1 MIRHPEEAVLTE
13 RRMEKDNDKLPP
25 LAESGGGRIAMP
37 TLLLGLFAAMLWCY
51 AFMAYSSGDA
61 GALITIALA
70 ALGSFLMFT
79 VVHEASHGAVSN
91 IPWLNA
97 LIGRFSMLFV
107 AAYGAY
113 PLFRYAHES
122 HHWHTNE
129 GAEFDP
135 DSWVLNGPRW
145 QRVLRFATIDLAYLL
160 FYARHYTHRPA
171 RELREAVFVAVA
183 ALVALIFIA
192 DAGHLSTLMI
202 CYLIPQ
208 RIALTALAWWFDWL
222 PHHGLS
228 ESAKSNRFRATRNR
242 LGLDWLMTPIMLGQN
257 YHLVHHL
264 NPSVPFYRLRP
275 LWREHE
281 QEYLSWNPAIGY
293 WFGGAAHDEQSN
305 NVDTEARV
313 EDKQP
318 APPSQDR
325 GKFYPL
331 RVSEVCRLTADS
343 ATVTFEVPEDIRS
356 KFRFR
361 QGQHITLR
369 TDLGGEGVRRNYSIC
384 SSSLSGEIRIAV
396 KHIEG
401 GAFSTH
407 VMEKVKAGDVF
418 DVMPPSGRFFT
429 QLDASKAKTYVGIAG
444 GSGITPIFSIL
455 SSVLEVEQESRFIL
469 LYANQNVDTIMFRDE
484 LRAIKQTNPNRFQ
497 LLHFLSREPQVA
509 NYLLGSIDRETYST
523 ELPDSLVRGRLDR
536 YKLSGLMHSF
546 LKPEQVD
553 EWFLCGPEGQVTE
566 LANTLGYHGVND
578 DSIHKEL
585 FVSGTGRKPGD
596 SDKPLATDQ
605 SANMSSVSVACQGKT
620 TEVELAQG
628 SEFILDA
635 AMRDRDDLPYACQS
649 GACGTCRARLTKGTV
664 DMVVNMALDEQEL
677 EAGYILTC
685 QSRPTSA
692 EVAVDFDQ

>member
-1 MIRHPEEAVLTE
+1 MIPHVAEGVHTKHG
-13 RRMEKDNDKLPP
+13 MDKDNDKLPP
-25 LAESGGGRIAMP
+25 SAESGVGRIALP
-37 TLLLGLFAAMLWCY
+37 TLLLGAFATLLWCF
-51 AFMAYSSGDA
+51 AFSGYTEGGA
-61 GALITIALA
+61 GVFPTVACAAIA
-70 ALGSFLMFT
+70 SFLMFT
-79 VVHEASHGAVSN
+79 VLHETSHDAVSN

-113 PLFRYAHES
+113 PLFRYVHEN

-129 GAEFDP
+129 TSEFDP
-135 DSWVLNGPRW
+135 DSWVLEGPAW
-145 QRVLRFATIDLAYLL
+145 QRLLRFATIDLAYLL
-160 FYARHYTHRPA
+160 FYARHYTHRPV
-171 RELREAVFVAVA
+171 RELREAIFVAVI
-183 ALVALIFIA
+183 ALVALVFIA
-192 DAGHLSTLMI
+192 DAGHLSTLVI

-264 NPSVPFYRLRP
+264 SPSVPFYRLQP

-281 QEYLSWNPAIGY
+281 QEYLSWNPALSY
-293 WFGGAAHDEQSN
+293 WFGGSTADENDNAINEAAVAAVPAEQG
-305 NVDTEARV
+305 
-313 EDKQP
+313 K
-318 APPSQDR
+318 DR
-325 GKFYPL
+325 GKFYSL
-331 RVSEVCRLTADS
+331 KVAEVCRLTADS
-343 ATVTFEVPEDIRS
+343 ATVTFEVPDELRS

-384 SSSLSGEIRIAV
+384 SSALSGEVRIAV

-484 LRAIKQTNPNRFQ
+484 LRAIKQANPNRFQ
-497 LLHFLSREPQVA
+497 LLHFLSREPQIA
-509 NYLLGSIDRETYST
+509 NYLMGSIDRETYST
-523 ELPDSLVRGRLDR
+523 ELPDSLIRGRLDR

-566 LANTLGYHGVND
+566 LANTLGYHGVD
-578 DSIHKEL
+578 DDAIHKEL
-585 FVSGTGRKPGD
+585 FVSGTGRKPGGT
-596 SDKPLATDQ
+596 DKPATNDKQ
-605 SANMSSVSVACQGKT
+605 AEMSSVSVACQDKT
-620 TEVELAQG
+620 TVVELAQG
-628 SEFILDA
+628 TEFILDA
-635 AMRDRDDLPYACQS
+635 AMRERDDLPYACQS
-649 GACGTCRARLTKGTV
+649 GACGTCRARLTNGSV
-664 DMVVNMALDEQEL
+664 DMAVNMALDEQEL

-692 EVAVDFDQ
+692 EVTVDFDQ